1 MGASGD
7 DDGLYGG
14 LPEELAILVREI
26 GEAPPELFPEP
37 TPEPA
42 LDPVP
47 EPVPAPVLT
56 PVLPLSKKKDRGRY
70 ILEEEDLPAEDVRLL
85 HGRAMVIDGEAVTET
100 GSGNP
105 RTYYIA
111 YDQVQG
117 LVVPARSLS
126 IEAVGPDDLYYRWTD
141 DGEHWSAWVTLYEGV
156 THEYEVDNK
165 CRFAELQVYA
175 VTPGAI
181 LNIRATR

>member
-1 MGASGD
+1 MGASGE
-7 DDGLYGG
+7 LYGE

-26 GEAPPELFPEP
+26 GEAPPEPS
-37 TPEPA
+37 PEPA
-42 LDPVP
+42 P
-47 EPVPAPVLT
+47 EPVSDPIPEPAPAPAPILT
-56 PVLPLSKKKDRGRY
+56 PVPPLSKKKDRGRY
-70 ILEEEDLPAEDVRLL
+70 ILEEEDLPEEDVRLL

-100 GSGNP
+100 SSGNP

-141 DGEHWSAWVTLYEGV
+141 DGEQWTAWTTLYEGM

-165 CRFAELQVYA
+165 CRFAEVQVYA
-175 VTPGAI
+175 ETSGAI